1 MPPLSKID
9 LRTPPPLVPVA
20 PVWTLAF
27 NNQLTVPPAYDE
39 TRVYISIEGDRM
51 VAYGLVSGIREWMV
65 SAQPQM
71 EPVAG
76 DGLLFFIEPD
86 ALTAL
91 HTADG
96 SIAWRLPFTEKL
108 VVRPVWDNGWLIT
121 ASERGGIGAFRASDG
136 KLIWRRDIDSTAHAA
151 PALASDRVY
160 VPTSD
165 GRIVAL
171 QVETGETVWERR
183 LGGTPNDVLA
193 LDERLY
199 VGAMDNFFYCL
210 TTKDGRVDWKW
221 RTGGDVIGLPIVD
234 DHRVYFVALD
244 NILRALDL
252 NSGVQHWM
260 RPLPIRP
267 AWGPVRAGST
277 IVVAGQAAALR
288 AFNVKDGAV
297 TGTITP
303 GIPPS
308 TSAPTVTAT
317 GFGNKELGTTAAPST
332 AVQQSTVPAG
342 AVPAS
347 TAPST
352 AAPVTAAPPAGPEQ
366 PATPAPATAPS
377 STGPGG
383 ETPVTPA
390 PVKSPAVTMAADTE
404 SAGPPHVFADPS
416 TRLPLLL
423 MMTRDIARGAAATLV
438 TPSFEPAITPLV
450 ALPNLI
456 MLAPTPQPSK

>member
-9 LRTPPPLVPVA
+9 LRTPAPLVPVA

-39 TRVYISIEGDRM
+39 TRAYISIEGDRI
-51 VAYGLVSGIREWMV
+51 VAYDLVSGIREWIV

-76 DGLLFFIEPD
+76 GGLLFLIEPGT
-86 ALTAL
+86 LTAL

-96 SIAWRLPFTEKL
+96 SIAWQVPFTERL
-108 VVRPVWDNGWLIT
+108 VVRPVWDNGWLIM
-121 ASERGGIGAFRASDG
+121 ASERGEIGAIRASDG
-136 KLIWRRDIDSTAHAA
+136 KLIWRRDINSPAHAA
-151 PALASDRVY
+151 PALASDRLY

-165 GRIVAL
+165 RRIVAL
-171 QVETGETVWERR
+171 QVETGEPVWERR
-183 LGGTPNDVLA
+183 VGGTPNDVLA

-199 VGAMDNFFYCL
+199 VGANDNFFYCL

-221 RTGGDVIGLPIVD
+221 RTGGDAIGLPIVD

-260 RPLPIRP
+260 RPLSIRP

-277 IVVAGQAAALR
+277 LVVAGQAAALR

-303 GIPPS
+303 GLPASTAAPS
-308 TSAPTVTAT
+308 VG
-317 GFGNKELGTTAAPST
+317 GFGNKELGTTAAP
-332 AVQQSTVPAG
+332 
-342 AVPAS
+342 
-347 TAPST
+347 
-352 AAPVTAAPPAGPEQ
+352 VTAAPPGPES
-366 PATPAPATAPS
+366 PTTPAPVTAPS
-377 STGPGG
+377 STGPRS
-383 ETPVTPA
+383 ETPVTAAPA
-390 PVKSPAVTMAADTE
+390 KSPAVAMAADTE
-404 SAGPPHVFADPS
+404 SAAPPHVFVDPS
-416 TRLPLLL
+416 TGLPLLL

-438 TPSFEPAITPLV
+438 TRSFEPAITPLV
-450 ALPNLI
+450 ALPNLT